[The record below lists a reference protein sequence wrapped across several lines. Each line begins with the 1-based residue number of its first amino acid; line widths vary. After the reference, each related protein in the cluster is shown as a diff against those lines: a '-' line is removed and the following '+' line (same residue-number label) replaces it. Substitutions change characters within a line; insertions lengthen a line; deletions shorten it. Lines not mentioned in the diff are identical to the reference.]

1 MRKYIVGG
9 FVRDTLLNRRS
20 SDRDWV
26 VVGAD
31 VDGMLNAGFK
41 RVGAAF
47 PVFLHPVTNEEYALA
62 RREVK
67 TGARHGDFAFDFSK
81 DITLDEDLTR
91 RDFTVNAL
99 VMNEDGA
106 LVDTAL
112 SARALD
118 DLKNRRLDIVD
129 EAHFAEDPLR
139 VFRAARYAAVLNFTM
154 TPRTFDACRK
164 LTQNGAVN
172 FISKERIYAEFVKAF
187 KEFAGGAFFQN
198 LHDLGALAAYAPALE
213 RLFSCLENPRFHPEG
228 TSGGHTAS
236 ALKWLDA
243 HLPALDFDAAARET
257 VYWSVLLHDIGKT
270 QTAPDLY
277 PHYYGHDEAGARMMT
292 RGFFDSLKLPSRVSK
307 AARFVCVNH
316 MRRFYFNEMRPMK
329 KLRLIREAF
338 AATDGRPEIFIAAC
352 FADALCNAENEP
364 FLEDFKAQTAYFKQV
379 FDVSNAVRLSQK
391 DIEKTAPQNRSVLL
405 ERRRLEAVGDL
416 L

>member
-9 FVRDTLLNRRS
+9 FVRDTLLNRRPN
-20 SDRDWV
+20 DRDWV
-26 VVGAD
+26 VVGAG
-31 VDGMLNAGFK
+31 VDEMTAAGFK

-47 PVFLHPVTNEEYALA
+47 PVFLHPDTNEEYALA

-67 TGARHGDFAFDFSK
+67 TGERHGDFAFDFSK

-112 SARALD
+112 SARALN
-118 DLKNRRLDIVD
+118 DLKNRRLDVVD
-129 EAHFAEDPLR
+129 EAHFKEDPLR
-139 VFRAARYAAVLNFTM
+139 VFRAARYAAVLGFDL
-154 TPRTFDACRK
+154 TPRTLDACRE
-164 LTQNGAVN
+164 LVRNGAVN

-187 KEFAGGAFFQN
+187 KKFAGGAFFQN
-198 LHDLGALAAYAPALE
+198 LHDLGALAAYSSALE
-213 RLFSCLENPRFHPEG
+213 ALFSCRENPQFHPEG
-228 TSGGHTAS
+228 NSGGHTAS

-243 HLPALDFDAAARET
+243 HLPALGFDSQAQET

-270 QTAPDLY
+270 QTDPRLW
-277 PHYYGHDEAGARMMT
+277 PHHYGHDAAGAQMLT
-292 RGFFDSLKLPSRVSK
+292 RGFGDSLKLPSRVRK
-307 AARFVCVNH
+307 AARFVCAEH

-329 KLRLIREAF
+329 KLRLICEAF

-352 FADALCNAENEP
+352 LADALCNAQSEP
-364 FLEDFKAQTAYFKQV
+364 FADAFSAQMTYFKRIY
-379 FDVSNAVRLSQK
+379 AAAGKVRLSPK
-391 DIEKTAPQNRSVLL
+391 DIEKTALQNRSALL
-405 ERRRLEAVGDL
+405 ERRRLEAVERL

>member
-118 DLKNRRLDIVD
+118 DLKNGRLDVVD

-139 VFRAARYAAVLNFTM
+139 VFRAAR
-154 TPRTFDACRK
+154 
-164 LTQNGAVN
+164 
-172 FISKERIYAEFVKAF
+172 
-187 KEFAGGAFFQN
+187 
-198 LHDLGALAAYAPALE
+198 
-213 RLFSCLENPRFHPEG
+213 
-228 TSGGHTAS
+228 
-236 ALKWLDA
+236 
-243 HLPALDFDAAARET
+243 
-257 VYWSVLLHDIGKT
+257 
-270 QTAPDLY
+270 
-277 PHYYGHDEAGARMMT
+277 
-292 RGFFDSLKLPSRVSK
+292 
-307 AARFVCVNH
+307 
-316 MRRFYFNEMRPMK
+316 
-329 KLRLIREAF
+329 
-338 AATDGRPEIFIAAC
+338 
-352 FADALCNAENEP
+352 
-364 FLEDFKAQTAYFKQV
+364 
-379 FDVSNAVRLSQK
+379 
-391 DIEKTAPQNRSVLL
+391 
-405 ERRRLEAVGDL
+405 
-416 L
+416 